1 VDERVPVSLAE
12 PFRSLK
18 APLDWW
24 IAEDNPAQLVALV
37 DLSFKHLSVFTKEDI
52 VALP

>member
-1 VDERVPVSLAE
+1 LAK

-37 DLSFKHLSVFTKEDI
+37 DLPFKRLWVFTKEEI
-52 VALP
+52 VALAQQRSGSS